1 MLATDLIEEDVPV
14 VSCDTTVDEV
24 LEIMTEYKT
33 SQLPVVERG
42 DLIGIVTD
50 TDIDDRPKGT
60 AIEMYKN
67 EFLEYMI
74 NEQQL
79 VHDVVKVLKEHDLV
93 LVPVINNER
102 KYLGSITPRA
112 IVDYYGKT
120 LAIEHGCSVFVLR
133 MNRNDYSLGEI
144 AQIAEGNNAKI
155 FAVQVFPELDEKGI
169 SVVLSIKTED
179 NSGLL
184 QSFHRY
190 EYNVTAS
197 YDKDQFHEDLKNRF
211 EELMKY
217 INM

>member
-1 MLATDLIEEDVPV
+1 MLATDLIEEDVPI
-14 VSCDTTVDEV
+14 VSCSTTVDEV

-33 SQLPVVERG
+33 SQLPVVENG

-50 TDIDDRPKGT
+50 TDIDDMPGETK
-60 AIEMYKN
+60 IEFYKN
-67 EFLEYMI
+67 EFLGYMI
-74 NEQQL
+74 NERQL
-79 VHDVVKVLKEHDLV
+79 VSDVVKVLKENDLV
-93 LVPVINNER
+93 LVPVINDER

-112 IVDYYGKT
+112 IVEYYGKT
-120 LAIEHGCSVFVLR
+120 LAIENGCSVFVLH

-144 AQIAEGNNAKI
+144 AQIVEGNNAKI
-155 FAVQVFPELDEKGI
+155 FAVQVFPELDEKSI
-169 SVVLSIKTED
+169 SVVLSIKAED
-179 NSGLL
+179 NSGLM

-190 EYNVTAS
+190 DYNVTAS

>member
-1 MLATDLIEEDVPV
+1 MLATDLIEVDVPI
-14 VSCDTTVDEV
+14 VSCKTTVNEV
-24 LEIMTEYKT
+24 IEVMTEFKT
-33 SQLPVVERG
+33 SQLAVVENG

-50 TDIDDRPKGT
+50 TDIDDRPGDTK
-60 AIEMYKN
+60 IELYKN
-67 EFLEYMI
+67 EFLEFMI
-74 NEQQL
+74 NERQL
-79 VHDVVKVLKEHDLV
+79 VSDVVKVLKEHDLV
-93 LVPVINNER
+93 LVPVINDER

-112 IVDYYGKT
+112 IVEYYGKT
-120 LAIEHGCSVFVLR
+120 LAIENGCSIFVLH

-155 FAVQVFPELDEKGI
+155 FAVQVFPELDDKSI

-179 NSGLL
+179 NSGLM

-190 EYNVTAS
+190 DYKVTAS